1 MKISKNFISFEK
13 YFAYVICD
21 IQIFDQKFGKNPN
34 SDMNN
39 PKNFNFLI
47 RKHAE
52 SSSWSCPK
60 IMPKVKHADGK
71 HSPWACLKLSMPM
84 GNIPHDHA

>member
-52 SSSWSCPK
+52 SSS
-60 IMPKVKHADGK
+60 
-71 HSPWACLKLSMPM
+71 
-84 GNIPHDHA
+84 